1 MCRSPFNTLSCL
13 MRTALFHAAV
23 VLAVADAVGRE
34 ELLDREADAAE
45 ERAGIILG
53 DRAGALLIGQAVVIG
68 GNEQLCVALKPDD
81 AELADRRKPAA
92 GGVGK
97 DKALVEGRG
106 DRCGDAALLKL
117 SRQQALRIADL
128 AVQAD
133 RIDGIDHGDG
143 QLVDR
148 GERHRTV

>member
-1 MCRSPFNTLSCL
+1 

-34 ELLDREADAAE
+34 ELLDREADASE

-53 DRAGALLIGQAVVIG
+53 DRAGALLSGQAVVIG

-81 AELADRRKPAA
+81 AELADRRKPSA

-117 SRQQALRIADL
+117 SRQ
-128 AVQAD
+128 
-133 RIDGIDHGDG
+133 
-143 QLVDR
+143 
-148 GERHRTV
+148 

>member
-1 MCRSPFNTLSCL
+1 MTKGCGVVPQPFNTLSCL

-68 GNEQLCVALKPDD
+68 GNEQLCRA
-81 AELADRRKPAA
+81 
-92 GGVGK
+92 
-97 DKALVEGRG
+97 
-106 DRCGDAALLKL
+106 
-117 SRQQALRIADL
+117 QA
-128 AVQAD
+128 
-133 RIDGIDHGDG
+133 
-143 QLVDR
+143 
-148 GERHRTV
+148 

>member
-1 MCRSPFNTLSCL
+1 

-68 GNEQLCVALKPDD
+68 GNEQLSECADNNNDHLMMLNWPIVANQ
-81 AELADRRKPAA
+81 RRAVSVRTRLSSKAAVIAA
-92 GGVGK
+92 GMLRCSSSVGSRHSESQILQCRQIGSTELTTAMGSSSTVESGS
-97 DKALVEGRG
+97 ALSE
-106 DRCGDAALLKL
+106 
-117 SRQQALRIADL
+117 
-128 AVQAD
+128 
-133 RIDGIDHGDG
+133 
-143 QLVDR
+143 
-148 GERHRTV
+148 E